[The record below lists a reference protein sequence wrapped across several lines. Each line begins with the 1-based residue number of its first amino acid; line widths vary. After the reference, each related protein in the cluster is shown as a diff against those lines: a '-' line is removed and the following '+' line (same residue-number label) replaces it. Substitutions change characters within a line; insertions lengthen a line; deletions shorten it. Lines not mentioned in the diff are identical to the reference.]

1 MKPAIFVIDDQDP
14 EDNAMMQALYS
25 RSPDSVVNHLEKV
38 KKAGSGKFMD
48 QYYVGYNHQSIGD
61 CGTTTLY
68 IEYVSMLAAK
78 AIQDSPLYNGQEAST
93 RYIDMS
99 QQPILNPLGI
109 REGLEIQD
117 CWMKFYNLA
126 MAPTIE
132 HLKTT
137 YPKQPDED
145 PKQYEKAIKARSFDI
160 LRGFLPAG
168 CTTFVSWHGTLRHA
182 ADHLVALR
190 HHQLMEVRL
199 LASTLL
205 SALQTKYPHSFNQ
218 KLYDKIEK
226 YCEITSQLYDPASSP
241 VYVECRSTLT
251 NESLGIPEIQD
262 RPSRARLPHY
272 LDNLGQVDYKFLL
285 DFGSF
290 RDLQRHRNGVCRM
303 PLLSTKWGFN
313 QWYLDQLP
321 STLRSEAEALLETQK
336 AAINNLPAPPVGGPQ
351 ERRSG
356 LCAQTTADPART
368 GHPPGIACGTRTC
381 AA

>member
-145 PKQYEKAIKARSFDI
+145 PKQYEKAIKARSFDLATRRI
-160 LRGFLPAG
+160 LNSRFRIAVSVSRIPSSSSTMRTVFGLELIGLRGAWPVFSQAVD
-168 CTTFVSWHGTLRHA
+168 TVASRSLRY
-182 ADHLVALR
+182 
-190 HHQLMEVRL
+190 E
-199 LASTLL
+199 
-205 SALQTKYPHSFNQ
+205 F
-218 KLYDKIEK
+218 
-226 YCEITSQLYDPASSP
+226 C
-241 VYVECRSTLT
+241 
-251 NESLGIPEIQD
+251 
-262 RPSRARLPHY
+262 
-272 LDNLGQVDYKFLL
+272 
-285 DFGSF
+285 
-290 RDLQRHRNGVCRM
+290 
-303 PLLSTKWGFN
+303 
-313 QWYLDQLP
+313 
-321 STLRSEAEALLETQK
+321 
-336 AAINNLPAPPVGGPQ
+336 
-351 ERRSG
+351 
-356 LCAQTTADPART
+356 
-368 GHPPGIACGTRTC
+368 
-381 AA
+381 